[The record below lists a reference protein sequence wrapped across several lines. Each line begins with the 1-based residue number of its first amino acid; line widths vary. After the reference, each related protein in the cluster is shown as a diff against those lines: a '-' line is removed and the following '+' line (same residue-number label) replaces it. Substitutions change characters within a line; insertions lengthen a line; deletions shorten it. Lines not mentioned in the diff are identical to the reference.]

1 MDRHLALSR
10 ARAFRAFVGHLQPS
24 LLLSS
29 SSCFSYKC
37 RTFQDYD
44 LDSVR
49 ELFTIGMGM
58 YTEGKSKET
67 SSLYKFWW
75 DYINGALAADLA
87 SDNPHIHF
95 VFLKK
100 GGNSRTLMGC
110 TKPMY
115 TRASVHPTSV
125 LLGSVA
131 SHLFRFLLT
140 CNIPMTIHHDRPTQR
155 Q

>member
-37 RTFQDYD
+37 RTFQDCD

-87 SDNPHIHF
+87 SD
-95 VFLKK
+95 KK
-100 GGNSRTLMGC
+100 GGQLEDTYGMHQTHVYEGVGAPNQCPLGVGS
-110 TKPMY
+110 KPPLPLFADV
-115 TRASVHPTSV
+115 RHPDDYS
-125 LLGSVA
+125 S
-131 SHLFRFLLT
+131 
-140 CNIPMTIHHDRPTQR
+140 
-155 Q
+155 